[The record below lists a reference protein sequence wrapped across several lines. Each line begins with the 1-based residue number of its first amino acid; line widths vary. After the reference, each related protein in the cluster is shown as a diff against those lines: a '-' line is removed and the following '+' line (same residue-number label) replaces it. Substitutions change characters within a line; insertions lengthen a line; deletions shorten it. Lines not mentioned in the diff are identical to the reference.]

1 MSCKTW
7 TDFFLEHAFI
17 ILSCTLFADII
28 KLNTTGIG
36 WVDSP
41 QGPKEL
47 GNGYSG
53 TLKGQATC
61 HNRKMHDFVGIWRSL
76 ALLKGFEGE
85 FGVEFLRLS

>member
-1 MSCKTW
+1 M
-7 TDFFLEHAFI
+7 
-17 ILSCTLFADII
+17 LSCTLFVDII
-28 KLNTTGIG
+28 ILNTIGIG

-61 HNRKMHDFVGIWRSL
+61 HNRKMYDFVGIWRSF
-76 ALLKGFEGE
+76 ALLKIFKGE
-85 FGVEFLRLS
+85 IGGEFLRLS